1 MDQERDL
8 YYPGEQIN
16 CTAEGYPPPEFT
28 WIPEISGFKETVNGS
43 VLTITPEMAG
53 ENQWRCEALNVIDGT
68 EYVVSTNV
76 TFNVGKW
83 NILCR

>member
-28 WIPEISGFKETVNGS
+28 WIPEISGVEDKVIGA
-43 VLTITPEMAG
+43 VLTITPGMAG
-53 ENQWRCEALNVIDGT
+53 ENQWRCSAKNIVNGIDYANSTVI
-68 EYVVSTNV
+68 S
-76 TFNVGKW
+76 FKVGE
-83 NILCR
+83 LE